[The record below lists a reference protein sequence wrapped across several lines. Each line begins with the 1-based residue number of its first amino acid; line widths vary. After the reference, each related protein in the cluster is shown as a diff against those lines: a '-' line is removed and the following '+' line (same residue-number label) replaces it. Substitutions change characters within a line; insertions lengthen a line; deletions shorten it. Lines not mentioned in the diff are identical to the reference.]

1 MTATTFDGLAF
12 GIEPE
17 GNGLVP
23 LPSRKLIWSSEHIAS
38 SGSNP
43 GGNVNES
50 AGLGPLTFSATLHV
64 AIAAEASWRAR
75 LGQTKVLIIDGVS
88 YGSLRMTAMD
98 NIRKTIRPI
107 AGQLLVFSVEM
118 SS

>member
-23 LPSRKLIWSSEHIAS
+23 LPSRKLIWSSEHI
-38 SGSNP
+38 P
-43 GGNVNES
+43 GGDINVNES

-75 LGQTKVLIIDGVS
+75 LGLVKVLIIDGVS
-88 YGSLRMTAMD
+88 YGSLRLVGLD

-107 AGQLLVFSVEM
+107 AGQLLIFSAEF